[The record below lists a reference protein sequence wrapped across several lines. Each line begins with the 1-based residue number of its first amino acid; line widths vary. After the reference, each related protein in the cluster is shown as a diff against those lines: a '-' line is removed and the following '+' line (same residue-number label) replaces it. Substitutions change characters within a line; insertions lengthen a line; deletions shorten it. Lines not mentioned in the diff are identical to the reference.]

1 MGNRSG
7 LVLGLFILF
16 NALMGCGG
24 PPKAKVNMDKSHI
37 PPSAMRYL
45 NMAPPAYRAQV
56 EQQLQQK
63 GQAPPPSTTAP
74 SSQSTTTKP

>member
-1 MGNRSG
+1 MTYKKC
-7 LVLGLFILF
+7 LELCALLLFVMF
-16 NALMGCGG
+16 VGCGG
-24 PPKAKVNMDKSHI
+24 PPKAKVNLDKSHV

-63 GQAPPPSTTAP
+63 GQALSPGTVAP
-74 SSQSTTTKP
+74 SSSPPPTKP

>member
-1 MGNRSG
+1 MTYRKC
-7 LVLGLFILF
+7 LELCALLGLTL
-16 NALMGCGG
+16 LVGCGG

-63 GQAPPPSTTAP
+63 GQALPPNTTAP
-74 SSQSTTTKP
+74 SSSPPPTKP